1 MTAQVTQHLSSEI
14 ASRAA
19 AMYGGFD
26 ISGLMMAL
34 PNPDTVLKKL
44 GRDVEVYRD
53 ILNDPA
59 IKGAIRRRRSS
70 VVGLEYG
77 LTQGNASD
85 KTLNLCQQ
93 VLANINMRGL
103 TRELHD
109 AALYDYSPADV
120 YWQKQQGLWL
130 PEKEVGKPPEWFSF
144 NHDNELCFR
153 QLGNITGDAVPDM
166 KFIMARNDA
175 TYANP
180 YGVADLAAV
189 YWSAGFRK
197 GGLKFWLRFAD

>member
-1 MTAQVTQHLSSEI
+1 MTTQITQSLSSEI

-26 ISGLMMAL
+26 MGGLMMAL
-34 PNPDTVLKKL
+34 PNPDAVLKKL

-59 IKGAIRRRRSS
+59 IKGAVRRRRSS

-93 VLANINMRGL
+93 TLANINMRGL
-103 TRELHD
+103 TR
-109 AALYDYSPADV
+109 
-120 YWQKQQGLWL
+120 
-130 PEKEVGKPPEWFSF
+130 
-144 NHDNELCFR
+144 
-153 QLGNITGDAVPDM
+153 
-166 KFIMARNDA
+166 
-175 TYANP
+175 
-180 YGVADLAAV
+180 
-189 YWSAGFRK
+189 
-197 GGLKFWLRFAD
+197 